1 MKSINKISLFLI
13 IFLFAQL
20 KSNGQDLTPLKTPN
34 DFAKA
39 VYLAIKS
46 NNFDYYERTVPT
58 LNELKVFSESIKGS
72 PEYTQEIHIK
82 KRENR
87 LKWFSRIISD
97 AAKKNLNLSGSKYC
111 GFRGKIDTLDKL
123 QFIIEGY
130 ICIEI
135 GSEKH
140 YIKCDKIFFINNEWK
155 SVENLLG
162 IKSQLDDII
171 ILNIPLL
178 TQTSTETASKS
189 SSEEPTDAELAE
201 FLAGPKL
208 EIQSSGVK
216 VSADN
221 FSKGIPFAST
231 INTASDKRHYTD
243 SELKEANK
251 PENIIGKPIKIGK
264 LLVAQNEFPKKSDW
278 SNAKAMCLKLGSGW
292 RLPTKDELYILYQ
305 NKNILRNFSKYGY
318 WSSTEG
324 IMNGNNGVAYYQDFT
339 LGSTKPILENKL
351 STWGVRA
358 VKSL

>member
-1 MKSINKISLFLI
+1 MKYLFALLSIAI
-13 IFLFAQL
+13 LFAQFS
-20 KSNGQDLTPLKTPN
+20 SNGQDLTQLKTPN

-39 VYLAIKS
+39 VYVAIKS

-58 LNELKVFSESIKGS
+58 LNELQVFSESIKGS
-72 PEYTQEIHIK
+72 PEYTREIHIK
-82 KRENR
+82 KKENR
-87 LKWFSRIISD
+87 LKWFSGIISY
-97 AAKKNLNLSGSKYC
+97 AAKTNLNLTSSKYC
-111 GFRGKIDTLDKL
+111 GFRGKIDTLDNL
-123 QFIIEGY
+123 QIIFEGY

-140 YIKCDKIFFINNEWK
+140 YIKCDKIFYINNEWK

-162 IKSQLDDII
+162 IKSQLDNKI
-171 ILNIPLL
+171 ILDIPLI
-178 TQTSTETASKS
+178 TQDSTETAITS
-189 SSEEPTDAELAE
+189 SSQEPTDAELEE
-201 FLAGPKL
+201 FMAGPKV
-208 EIQSSGVK
+208 IAYDSGVK
-216 VSADN
+216 VSPDN

-231 INTASDKRHYTD
+231 INTASDKRYYTD

-251 PENIIGKPIKIGK
+251 PKNIIGKPIKIGK
-264 LLVAQNEFPKKSDW
+264 LLVAQNEFPRKTGWK
-278 SNAKAMCLKLGSGW
+278 NAIVMCSKLGPGW

-324 IMNGNNGVAYYQDFT
+324 IINGNNGVAFFQDFT
-339 LGSTKPILENKL
+339 LASTKPSLENKL